1 MRVLLRGGVNDVP
14 MTASEKIR
22 LIAKRKGKAMGD
34 IAELTGQSRQN
45 LSNKMQRDNFSIAE
59 LNKIAAALDCS
70 VDVSFIDNQTGE
82 KI

>member
-1 MRVLLRGGVNDVP
+1 MP

-45 LSNKMQRDNFSIAE
+45 LSNKMQRDNFSIME
-59 LNKIAAALDCS
+59 LVKIAAALDCS

>member
-1 MRVLLRGGVNDVP
+1 MYYCEGVNDVP

-45 LSNKMQRDNFSIAE
+45 LSNKMQRDNFTITE
-59 LNKIAAALDCS
+59 LNKIAAALDCT

>member
-1 MRVLLRGGVNDVP
+1 